1 MTYGYQTTA
10 ATRFDFGTIAQC
22 TTARR
27 RAERK
32 KLARLRILK
41 RAVHFLGFLSFWAL
55 VLSITYLVGLAVMIA
70 LVCLA

>member
-1 MTYGYQTTA
+1 MTYGYTTTTQ
-10 ATRFDFGTIAQC
+10 TRFDFGAMEKI
-22 TTARR
+22 TAAKR

-55 VLSITYLVGLAVMIA
+55 VLSITYLVGLAVMIVF
-70 LVCLA
+70 VCLA